1 MKLVVTRL
9 LPFSLQIARANVS
22 CPPWF
27 STGARNLIKR
37 ILDPNPHTVSACSA
51 HLRILLYLKLPSLE
65 ALFVSEYEKIISL
78 HLLFLFSLLQRI
90 TISQILEDEWF
101 KKDYKPPHS
110 EHNEDVSLEDVDA
123 AFDSSEVIKSE
134 CPFLFCS

>member
-9 LPFSLQIARANVS
+9 LPFSLQISRANVS

-37 ILDPNPHTVSACSA
+37 ILNPNPHTVSACHA
-51 HLRILLYLKLPSLE
+51 DLRILLYLKLPSLV
-65 ALFVSEYEKIISL
+65 ALFALEYEKIISL
-78 HLLFLFSLLQRI
+78 RLFSPFFLQRI
-90 TISQILEDEWF
+90 TIAQILEDEWF

-123 AFDSSEVIKSE
+123 AFDSSEVIQSE
-134 CPFLFCS
+134 RPFLFCS